1 MLFSV
6 GNEYLMEET
15 KSWCGESKGGI
26 FLDWGWGMSKFLAS
40 GELANFRL
48 VGDYTLSP
56 IRENPV
62 KCGVTQGSILW
73 PLLLLLC
80 TNDLKYPS
88 DLLNS

>member
-1 MLFSV
+1 MCTKSLKFKIKNDLGAMTIAKFIV

-62 KCGVTQGSILW
+62 KCGVTQGSIL
-73 PLLLLLC
+73 
-80 TNDLKYPS
+80 
-88 DLLNS
+88 